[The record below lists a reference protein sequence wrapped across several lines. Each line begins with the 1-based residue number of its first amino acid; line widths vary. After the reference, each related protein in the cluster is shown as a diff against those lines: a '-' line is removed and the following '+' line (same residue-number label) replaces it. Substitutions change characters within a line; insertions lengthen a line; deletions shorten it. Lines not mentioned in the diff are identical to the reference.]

1 MKYFNINE
9 LCRSNTAVRL
19 GIDNSP
25 SELIRTNLEALVEH
39 VLDPL
44 RAKWGAP
51 IIVTSGYRCAALNK
65 AVGGATSSQHMNG
78 MAADIHTLSDSR
90 ADNMRLLRLLLN
102 SGIVVDQVIS
112 ENIDAQGRPDWIH
125 VSYNRI
131 SNRKSLLTATRLN
144 GKWVYSPGIRT

>member
-44 RAKWGAP
+44 RSKWGAP
-51 IIVTSGYRCAALNK
+51 IIVSSGYRCPALNK
-65 AVGGATSSQHMNG
+65 AVGGATSSQHMKG

>member
-1 MKYFNINE
+1 MRYFSIAE

-25 SELIRTNLEALVEH
+25 SEIVRVNLEALVEN

-51 IIVTSGYRCAALNK
+51 IIVTSGYRCPALNK
-65 AVGGATSSQHMNG
+65 AVGGATSSQHMIG

-144 GKWVYSPGIRT
+144 GKWVYSHGIRT